1 MPMVYLFFFFV
12 RGLPAVHPIFV
23 AYRACAEV
31 KRYVPMTVGALSL
44 EKARDWSKNERLQFK
59 RDVSVREDVANALF
73 EEVET
78 NDSDCNVD
86 DRGGGNCWDRA

>member
-1 MPMVYLFFFFV
+1 V

-31 KRYVPMTVGALSL
+31 IRYVPMTVGALSL
-44 EKARDWSKNERLQFK
+44 EKARDWSTNERLQFK

-73 EEVET
+73 EQVEA

-86 DRGGGNCWDRA
+86 DRDGGNRWDRA